1 MKIKQGTLILG
12 ICIVTICGLVLTGR
26 NAVHA
31 QNAAQEGI
39 VGTWNFQGTVE
50 INPPIPFIFVV
61 AFNDGGTTVEI
72 DSTATGNPS
81 TGESISLGTWKQTG
95 TDTSAFRQ
103 VNYTFDASGNL
114 SSLAISSFK
123 LTLDSNADS
132 LTGPG
137 SVSFYSC
144 TVSQCPGAL
153 IAGPVPETV
162 TGKRI

>member
-1 MKIKQGTLILG
+1 MTRKKGTLILG
-12 ICIVTICGLVLTGR
+12 ICIVTICALVLTGR

-39 VGTWNFQGTVE
+39 VGTWNFQGTVV
-50 INPPIPFIFVV
+50 NPPIPFIFVV
-61 AFNDGGTTVEI
+61 AFNEGGTTVEI

-95 TDTSAFRQ
+95 PETSTFRQ
-103 VNYTFDASGNL
+103 VNYTYDTTGNL

-123 LTLDSNADS
+123 LALDSDADS
-132 LTGPG
+132 LSGPG
-137 SVSFYSC
+137 SVSFYNCS
-144 TVSQCPGAL
+144 VSQCPGAL
-153 IAGPVPETV
+153 IAGPIPETV